1 MGTFFI
7 IFILCYLAGAVPF
20 GLLVGRAAGRDVRQS
35 GSGNIGAT
43 NVARLLGRKLGIV
56 TLFCDVGKGFFPVY
70 LASLFLEQGTNHE
83 MLVALCG
90 LATVLGHM
98 FPVYIGFRG
107 GKGVATALGVFLFFS
122 PLSILFALLLFIAVV
137 ATTGFVSAGSLAAAA
152 IIPLCIWLLNGGTPT
167 LLAAVVI
174 AVLIWVK
181 HSANIGRLLRG
192 EEKGWKKKET
202 A

>member
-1 MGTFFI
+1 MGTFFV

-20 GLLVGRAAGRDVRQS
+20 GLLFGRAAGRDVRES

-43 NVARLLGRKLGIV
+43 NVARLLGKKLGIL
-56 TLFCDVGKGFFPVY
+56 TLLCDVGKGFVPVY
-70 LASLFLEQGTNHE
+70 LASLFLEQNANHE
-83 MLVALCG
+83 MYVALCG

-98 FPVYIGFRG
+98 FSIYIGFKC

-137 ATTGFVSAGSLAAAA
+137 AVSGFVSAGSLAAAA
-152 IIPLCIWLLNGGTPT
+152 IIPLCIWMLDGGTST

-174 AVLIWVK
+174 ALLIWMK